1 VVFKVELKVQLNS
14 VVEIL
19 GGRERR
25 RRWGLE
31 EKLRI
36 VAETQEAGACVRAV
50 AARHDVYPS
59 LLHYWRRQVR
69 EGRLVAPSAGR
80 FVPVH
85 VAEAV
90 RSATGT
96 SSRPLLNEP
105 PAAAMIEIVFPDGC
119 CLRVGSE
126 VSLPA
131 LRRVVTALRG

>member
-1 VVFKVELKVQLNS
+1 MSQG
-14 VVEIL
+14 VVEII

-25 RRWGLE
+25 RRWGRE

-69 EGRLVAPSAGR
+69 EGRLVAAPLAK
-80 FVPVH
+80 FVPVR
-85 VAEAV
+85 VTEA
-90 RSATGT
+90 
-96 SSRPLLNEP
+96 PLGAAAASP
-105 PAAAMIEIVFPDGC
+105 PLSEQHAAAMIEIVFPDGC
-119 CLRVGSE
+119 RLRVGSE
-126 VSLPA
+126 VGLPA

>member
-1 VVFKVELKVQLNS
+1 MLNG

-25 RRWGLE
+25 RRWGVE

-69 EGRLVAPSAGR
+69 EGRLVAAPAAR
-80 FVPVH
+80 FVPVR
-85 VAEAV
+85 VVQAALG
-90 RSATGT
+90 SAGA
-96 SSRPLLNEP
+96 SPGP
-105 PAAAMIEIVFPDGC
+105 PPVGHDTAALIEIVFPDGC
-119 CLRVGSE
+119 RV
-126 VSLPA
+126 
-131 LRRVVTALRG
+131 RV

>member
-1 VVFKVELKVQLNS
+1 MPLNGVVEL
-14 VVEIL
+14 L

-25 RRWGLE
+25 RRWGVE

-69 EGRLVAPSAGR
+69 EGRLVTPSPAR
-80 FVPVH
+80 FVPVR
-85 VAEAV
+85 VAEAGASTAGA
-90 RSATGT
+90 SA
-96 SSRPLLNEP
+96 RAAVIDEPVAALL
-105 PAAAMIEIVFPDGC
+105 EIVFPNGC
-119 CLRVGSE
+119 RLRIGSE
-126 VSLPA
+126 VSLPM